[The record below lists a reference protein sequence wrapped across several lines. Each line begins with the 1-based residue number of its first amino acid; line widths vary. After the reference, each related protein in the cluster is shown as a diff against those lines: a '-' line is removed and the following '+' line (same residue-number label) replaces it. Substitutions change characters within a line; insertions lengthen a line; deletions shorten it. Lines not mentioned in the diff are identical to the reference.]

1 MGRQGPGKVLLPV
14 EYIQGYGPFI
24 SLGTRSGQNI
34 FINKD
39 GPLLR
44 RFIKPPAPS
53 AAQAFRRGSAPLPEL
68 SERHV
73 RAAAR
78 TAPAFPVPIR
88 LQAQS
93 EVFNTAFQGRKQ
105 TQVVS
110 DFPLQPPDH
119 SNEAARAQPKPLP
132 SSQTFALD
140 AFSMLAEALITLC

>member
-39 GPLLR
+39 GPSVTMLHKTSRIQRCPSLQE
-44 RFIKPPAPS
+44 RFCSSPGVVGA
-53 AAQAFRRGSAPLPEL
+53 
-68 SERHV
+68 
-73 RAAAR
+73 
-78 TAPAFPVPIR
+78 APAFPARIR

-93 EVFNTAFQGRKQ
+93 EAFNTAFQGRKQ

-119 SNEAARAQPKPLP
+119 SNKAARAQPKPLP
-132 SSQTFALD
+132 SSQPFALD
-140 AFSMLAEALITLC
+140 AFSMLAEALITPC